1 MIVDRAPLT
10 RAELAGLLTDAAQ
23 SVSGICTAEYP
34 TAASR
39 SYLHAVLGALS
50 AGPRVI
56 CELNDRLE
64 EFLAAEPRPAT
75 PAGLF
80 TLASYASALG
90 WLTESLAD
98 LTTSVD
104 QICTRVGIPTQPPD
118 PTFTTPDGEQDS
130 ELDLGFSELELTK
143 IRTAAK
149 AAHLP
154 PGDFIAV
161 LSESLLA
168 ITLITGACMEI
179 SSGLLDD
186 TTYVLGEATDHV
198 WINDGQGHLPT
209 LEGSCT
215 GYGPRRSG
223 VTYKKVRRGRSSM
236 SATGYGHCRYLGTPA
251 PPGPDRG
258 RYRR

>member
-1 MIVDRAPLT
+1 MITDRAPLT
-10 RAELAGLLTDAAQ
+10 RTELAGLLTDAAQ
-23 SVSGICTAEYP
+23 SVSGILTAEYP

-39 SYLHAVLGALS
+39 SYLHPVLGALS

-75 PAGLF
+75 PTGLF

-90 WLTESLAD
+90 WLTESLAE

-104 QICTRVGIPTQPPD
+104 QICTRVSIPTQPPDD
-118 PTFTTPDGEQDS
+118 PTFTTPDGDERDS
-130 ELDLGFSELELTK
+130 ELDFAFSDLELTE
-143 IRTAAK
+143 IRTAAE

-154 PGDFIAV
+154 PGDYVAV

-168 ITLITGACMEI
+168 ITRITDACMEI

-186 TTYVLGEATDHV
+186 ATYVVGEATDHV
-198 WINDGQGHLPT
+198 WINDGPGHLPT
-209 LEGSCT
+209 LV
-215 GYGPRRSG
+215 RSLLARMETAG
-223 VTYKKVRRGRSSM
+223 
-236 SATGYGHCRYLGTPA
+236 
-251 PPGPDRG
+251 
-258 RYRR
+258 

>member
-23 SVSGICTAEYP
+23 SVSEILTAEYP

-39 SYLHAVLGALS
+39 SYLYPVLGALS
-50 AGPRVI
+50 AGPRVF

-90 WLTESLAD
+90 WLTESLAE

-118 PTFTTPDGEQDS
+118 PTFTTPDGDAQDS
-130 ELDLGFSELELTK
+130 ELNFPFSDLELTE

-154 PGDFIAV
+154 PGDYVAV

-168 ITLITGACMEI
+168 ITRITDACMEI

-186 TTYVLGEATDHV
+186 ATYVLGEATDHV
-198 WINDGQGHLPT
+198 WISDGPGHLPT
-209 LEGSCT
+209 LV
-215 GYGPRRSG
+215 RSLLARME
-223 VTYKKVRRGRSSM
+223 TIE
-236 SATGYGHCRYLGTPA
+236 
-251 PPGPDRG
+251 
-258 RYRR
+258 

>member
-23 SVSGICTAEYP
+23 SVSGILTAEYP

-39 SYLHAVLGALS
+39 SYLHPVLGALS

-90 WLTESLAD
+90 WLTESFAE

-118 PTFTTPDGEQDS
+118 DPTFTTPDGTEQDS
-130 ELDLGFSELELTK
+130 ELDFALSDLELTE

-154 PGDFIAV
+154 PGDYVAV

-168 ITLITGACMEI
+168 ITRITDACMEI

-186 TTYVLGEATDHV
+186 ATYVLGEATDHV
-198 WINDGQGHLPT
+198 WINDGPGHLPT
-209 LEGSCT
+209 LV
-215 GYGPRRSG
+215 RSLLARMETAG
-223 VTYKKVRRGRSSM
+223 
-236 SATGYGHCRYLGTPA
+236 
-251 PPGPDRG
+251 
-258 RYRR
+258 

>member
-10 RAELAGLLTDAAQ
+10 RTELAGLLTDAAQ
-23 SVSGICTAEYP
+23 SVSGILTAEYP

-39 SYLHAVLGALS
+39 SYLHPVLGALS

-90 WLTESLAD
+90 WLTESLAE

-118 PTFTTPDGEQDS
+118 DPTFTTPDSKERDS
-130 ELDLGFSELELTK
+130 ELDFAFSDLELTE
-143 IRTAAK
+143 IRTAAE

-154 PGDFIAV
+154 PGDYVAV

-168 ITLITGACMEI
+168 ITRITDACMEI

-186 TTYVLGEATDHV
+186 ATYVLGEATDHV
-198 WINDGQGHLPT
+198 WINDGPGHLPT
-209 LEGSCT
+209 LV
-215 GYGPRRSG
+215 RSLLARMETAG
-223 VTYKKVRRGRSSM
+223 
-236 SATGYGHCRYLGTPA
+236 
-251 PPGPDRG
+251 
-258 RYRR
+258 